1 MTDYAKWKVTDLKAE
16 LKRRGIPQTG
26 LRVKQQFIDRL
37 VEEDAQQ
44 GNDAVANGEPPVE
57 QDAAPEA
64 TQPVEL
70 EPVPEPEPEPTAD
83 APAKPGDLEP
93 EVKEDKAEEPVQEQ
107 TQEQEQSDAVNETKP
122 EPVAEVPNE
131 KAAEQEQQVQQDHLD
146 EPAQESPKQ
155 EEPAEPTDAT
165 MTDQPTDTTMVEPV
179 DTSIPQDQTK
189 TETAAAPVEQA
200 PGEAAEQPA
209 MVEPK
214 GAEPPASDETAPPV
228 AVPSEMNTAF
238 STPLPTEE
246 VLEDRRKRKRRSQS
260 PVPTPEALAS
270 KKAKAQDE
278 TPRVLLSEDQD
289 AMDREREARQD
300 GRGDSGPPGTP
311 EEEERAGP
319 ETAPEHDAP
328 PVQDETSK
336 KGAPLKHDVRFK
348 GLFAAKETEQTRPV
362 SPPPDAV
369 MEDAD
374 VEPALH
380 VATAALYVGGLMR
393 PLQPVALRN
402 HLVSLASPPDAS
414 PHPDVVVDFY
424 LDPIKTHCLVSFTT
438 VAAASR
444 ARTALHGTVWPNERN
459 RKTLFVDFIPED
471 KLPQWIEK
479 EEGSR
484 QRGGPPPRWEVR
496 YEPTD
501 DGVEAVLG
509 EIDARSAASQPAR
522 GPEPSGFSRPPP
534 TGPRAELGAPGRR
547 PSGEA
552 PVDSSSRPGQGFKPL
567 DELFMSTTTKPK
579 LYYLPVPREV
589 ADRRLDRFDDLLRK
603 GDYPRRGGDEPRRI
617 TFEDDDLFVDNGP
630 DFGGGNGRSRRGRGR
645 GGRGRG
651 GFGDSWRDDRRGRY

>member
-26 LRVKQQFIDRL
+26 LRVKQQIIDRL

-44 GNDAVANGEPPVE
+44 GTEAVANGESPVE
-57 QDAAPEA
+57 QDAAPET
-64 TQPVEL
+64 TQPVES
-70 EPVPEPEPEPTAD
+70 EPVPEPEPEQEPEPTAD
-83 APAKPGDLEP
+83 APAKPENLEP
-93 EVKEDKAEEPVQEQ
+93 EGKEDQYAEPVQEP
-107 TQEQEQSDAVNETKP
+107 TQEQVQGDAVNETKP
-122 EPVAEVPNE
+122 EPVAPNE
-131 KAAEQEQQVQQDHLD
+131 KAAEQEQVQFE
-146 EPAQESPKQ
+146 EPTQESPKQ
-155 EEPAEPTDAT
+155 DEPAEPTDADQPT
-165 MTDQPTDTTMVEPV
+165 DAIMTDQPPDTTMVEPA
-179 DTSIPQDQTK
+179 DQTK

-200 PGEAAEQPA
+200 PGEAAEQSA

-214 GAEPPASDETAPPV
+214 GAELAASDETAPPV
-228 AVPSEMNTAF
+228 AIPSEMNTAL

-260 PVPTPEALAS
+260 PVPTPDVLAH

-278 TPRVLLSEDQD
+278 TPRVLLPEDQE
-289 AMDREREARQD
+289 AQEREARQD
-300 GRGDSGPPGTP
+300 GREDSGPQGTP
-311 EEEERAGP
+311 EERAGP
-319 ETAPEHDAP
+319 ETASEHDAP

-348 GLFAAKETEQTRPV
+348 GLFAAKDTQQTRPV

-402 HLVSLASPPDAS
+402 HLVSLASPPDAA
-414 PHPDVVVDFY
+414 PNPDVVVDFY
-424 LDPIKTHCLVSFTT
+424 LDPIKTHCFVSFTA

-444 ARTALHGTVWPNERN
+444 VRTALHGTVWPNERN

-471 KLPQWIEK
+471 KLSQWIEK
-479 EEGSR
+479 EEGAR
-484 QRGGPPPRWEVR
+484 QRSGPPPRWEVR
-496 YEPTD
+496 YEPTE

-509 EIDARSAASQPAR
+509 EIDPRSAGSQPAR
-522 GPEPSGFSRPPP
+522 GPESSGFSRPPP
-534 TGPRAELGAPGRR
+534 TGPRAEMGGPGRR

-552 PVDSSSRPGQGFKPL
+552 PADSSSRPGQGFKPL

-603 GDYPRRGGDEPRRI
+603 GEYPRRGGDEPRRI
-617 TFEDDDLFVDNGP
+617 TFEDDDYFVDNGP
-630 DFGGGNGRSRRGRGR
+630 DFGGNGRNRRGRGGR

-651 GFGDSWRDDRRGRY
+651 GFGDSWRDDRRSRY